1 MKKLLYALFSIL
13 LFAGCERPDNGPE
26 HNLVLDSN
34 QKAHFVIPYAG
45 GNAEVVFTSSLA
57 WKAEVIN
64 QIGEQGWITIDKTA
78 GDGGVVIERIHISV
92 TPNDFETPREAIVRL
107 VSGPVAVDISV
118 SQEPKVIS
126 EPVPEPEHP
135 EPEVKVFEITENSA
149 VVESE
154 GGEIRIEVHFNVEY
168 EVTVDV
174 DWIREVETK
183 AYDTKIH
190 TFVVE
195 PNELAQPRN
204 AMISFCGNGECIPFV
219 VEQEGRTTDEPGTDP
234 DEPGTDPDQPGTEEK
249 VFELTERYVMMPA
262 EGGDI
267 MIEVLYNVDYE
278 VVTDVDWIHEVETR
292 AHESKIHHFIIDPN
306 ESMSLRSAN
315 ILFITDG
322 DPLQF
327 VVDQAG
333 QESSDP
339 DPDQPDPDPDPDQP
353 GPDPEQPE
361 EPVFELLENSVR
373 LSNEGGQFSVKFRYY
388 KSITYNSLPP
398 WISEI
403 GGVAGGIWE
412 YRFIA
417 EPNYGNDRSVTL
429 EFQSDGKT
437 LRFEVQQEGSSMEL
451 LDKYVELGVE
461 GGEFS
466 VRVNSNTNY
475 TIETPDWITELEG
488 ADSGIHNFVAAE
500 NSGEVRTAKIYFRFG
515 PLENA
520 VVVSQ
525 DGIVYE
531 LDVDMPSISARAE
544 GTSDPITVNV
554 TSNTAWTVSS
564 DSQWCSVSV
573 ASGNEDGSFDVT
585 VLPNETESTRMAIIT
600 VTAASK
606 VKTIAVLQEPMVDES
621 GDDLWKTKEFH
632 HRSLVMRFTAD
643 WCGYCPQMA
652 EALSHAE
659 KAMPDKIESISVHG
673 VNSSLACEASL
684 ALVNDYRIGSYPTGI
699 VDGTTV
705 IANNSSTKDDILA
718 AVRST
723 ESKYKTYTGTSWT
736 SSVSGS
742 NITLDLSAYIKKA
755 GSYKITALLLED
767 GVIAS
772 QYDNRVGNIN
782 SYKHSRIIR
791 GAFSD
796 ASGDSFEVSE
806 DNVVKNFTYTL
817 TIPSGSNAANMSV
830 LVYIMREDSNTSSY
844 YVDNSLSCPVGVD
857 QPLSIVNN
865 SWGGGNE
872 GINPG
877 DDIIL

>member
-1 MKKLLYALFSIL
+1 MKKFLFALFAFL
-13 LFAGCERPDNGPE
+13 LFVGCERPDNGPE

-92 TPNDFETPREAIVRL
+92 TPNDSETPREAIVRL

-118 SQEPKVIS
+118 SQEPKAIS
-126 EPVPEPEHP
+126 EPVPEPEQP

-190 TFVVE
+190 HFIVE
-195 PNELAQPRN
+195 PNELPQPRN
-204 AMISFCGNGECIPFV
+204 AMISFCGNDKCIPFII
-219 VEQEGRTTDEPGTDP
+219 EQEGRTP
-234 DEPGTDPDQPGTEEK
+234 DQPGTDPDQPGTDPDQPGTDPDQPGTDER
-249 VFELTERYVMMPA
+249 VFELTERYVMVPA

-278 VVTDVDWIHEVETR
+278 VITDVDWIHEVETR
-292 AHESKIHHFIIDPN
+292 AHNTRVHHFVIDPN
-306 ESMSLRSAN
+306 EQTSIRSAN
-315 ILFITDG
+315 ILFVTDG

-327 VVDQAG
+327 IVDQQG
-333 QESSDP
+333 QESQGT
-339 DPDQPDPDPDPDQP
+339 DPDQPE
-353 GPDPEQPE
+353 G
-361 EPVFELLENSVR
+361 PVFELVETSVR
-373 LSNEGGQFSVKFRYY
+373 LSTEGGEFSVKI
-388 KSITYNSLPP
+388 KSSNPVTYSRPLPS
-398 WISEI
+398 WIEDR
-403 GGVAGGIWE
+403 GGYAGDLYE
-412 YRFIA
+412 YVFFA
-417 EPNYGNDRSVTL
+417 KPNYNEERSVNLKFISNGDTL
-429 EFQSDGKT
+429 AFN
-437 LRFEVQQEGSSMEL
+437 VQQEGLSLEV
-451 LDKYVELGVE
+451 LDKYVEVGVE

-466 VRVNSNTNY
+466 VRVNSNVNY
-475 TIETPDWITELEG
+475 TIEMPDWITEVEG
-488 ADSGIHNFVAAE
+488 TESGIHNFVAAS
-500 NSGEVRTAKIYFRFG
+500 NSGEVRSANIYFCFG
-515 PLENA
+515 ELKKS
-520 VVVSQ
+520 VLVSQ
-525 DGIVYE
+525 DGIKYE
-531 LDVDMPSISARAE
+531 LDVDKPSITAKAA
-544 GTSDPITVNV
+544 GTSAPITVNV

-573 ASGNEDGSFDVT
+573 ESGNGDGSFDVT
-585 VLPNETESTRMAIIT
+585 ILPNETKSTRIAIIT
-600 VTAASK
+600 VAIASK
-606 VKTIAVLQEPMVDES
+606 VKTVTVLQEPKADES
-621 GDDLWKTKEFH
+621 GDDLWKTKEFY

-652 EALSHAE
+652 EAVSQAE

-673 VNSSLACEASL
+673 VGSSFACEASL
-684 ALVNDYRIGSYPTGI
+684 ALVKDYRVGSYPLGV

-705 IANNSSTKDDILA
+705 FENSSSTKDNIIA
-718 AVRST
+718 AVRAT

-736 SSVSGS
+736 SSVSGG
-742 NITLDLSAYIKKA
+742 NITLDLSAYIKKS

-767 GVIAS
+767 GVIAQ
-772 QYDNRVGNIN
+772 QYDNRVGDILDYN
-782 SYKHSRIIR
+782 HSRMIR
-791 GAFSD
+791 GAFSS

-806 DNVVKNFTYTL
+806 DNTIKYFTYTV
-817 TIPSGSNAANMSV
+817 TMPTGSNAAKMSV
-830 LVYIMREDSNTSSY
+830 LVYIMRKDSDTSSY

-857 QPLSIVNN
+857 QPLPIVSG
-865 SWGGGNE
+865 SWSGGNE
-872 GINPG
+872 GIDPG